1 MKRLLALLLCIVM
14 CVGLSGCGSEKLKND
29 FVEKETNSEIKN
41 EKKLLK
47 EMIPDPNDFLDRA
60 RISYEGYNEDDHTYE
75 YKIEDLTN
83 DEFYKKYKEAIKK
96 AGFNTD
102 YHDNVI
108 EEVNSFNYFA
118 YTEDKGYFTEVYY
131 HSPENDDN
139 GWVSIEVSNVR
150 EEKK

>member
-1 MKRLLALLLCIVM
+1 MKKILVLLLCTFM
-14 CVGLSGCGSEKLKND
+14 CVLISGCGSEKSKND
-29 FVEKETNSEIKN
+29 LVEKEANSEMKN

-47 EMIPDPNDFLDRA
+47 QMIPDPNDFLDGE

-83 DEFYKKYKEAIKK
+83 DEFYNKYKEAIKK

-118 YTEDKGYFTEVYY
+118 YTEDRNYFTEVYY
-131 HSPENDDN
+131 HSPENDN
-139 GWVSIEVSNVR
+139 KGWVSIEISNVR
-150 EEKK
+150 EAKK